1 MTTPAAVPPARPPMT
16 LDEIADATAALI
28 REARAAGLPETCSI
42 TAHDWGTPEV
52 SLYLS
57 ATGNPGIWE
66 ALRAWAAHY
75 CTEVATRATTS
86 SERNIHAYAEF
97 RRSGLR
103 VQVTTV
109 ISPEDHPG
117 DQDQDQGQDED
128 EGQ

>member
-1 MTTPAAVPPARPPMT
+1 MNTAAAVPPARPPMT

-42 TAHDWGTPEV
+42 NAHDWGTPEV

-57 ATGNPGIWE
+57 AADHPGIWA

-75 CTEVATRATTS
+75 GTEVATRAAS
-86 SERNIHAYAEF
+86 QRDNIHAYAEF
-97 RRSGLR
+97 RRNGLR

-117 DQDQDQGQDED
+117 DQGQGQ
-128 EGQ
+128 

>member
-1 MTTPAAVPPARPPMT
+1 MNTAAVPPARPPMT

-57 ATGNPGIWE
+57 ATGNPGIWA
-66 ALRAWAAHY
+66 ALRAWASHY
-75 CTEVATRATTS
+75 GTEVATRATTS
-86 SERNIHAYAEF
+86 QRDNIHAYAEF
-97 RRSGLR
+97 RRDGLR
-103 VQVTTV
+103 VQVTSV
-109 ISPEDHPG
+109 ISSEDHPG
-117 DQDQDQGQDED
+117 DQDQGEG